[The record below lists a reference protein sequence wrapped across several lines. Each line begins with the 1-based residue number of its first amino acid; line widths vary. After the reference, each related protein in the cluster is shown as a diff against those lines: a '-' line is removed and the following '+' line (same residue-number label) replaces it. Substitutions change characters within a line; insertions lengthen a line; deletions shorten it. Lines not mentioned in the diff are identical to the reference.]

1 LMSEVRGNTGTAPI
15 LPISPK
21 DFEQDPL
28 TWKKFPDVLKTVQT
42 EVLTQEEKTYLDVLI
57 RGENA
62 ELKEIVNKSSNTEEL
77 MTKIVEFV
85 RSRASL
91 LPVSIEKLPE
101 DEKLESAMKKISAH
115 KNLKVAVKTLLKK
128 LQDLQKKP
136 SDIAN
141 RKLRMDNIVVK
152 KYILEIE
159 GAQDFME
166 VVGYR
171 VKETG
176 GKKYLEIDAQINS
189 SILSSAI
196 HLLSEK
202 LNDIESPEKE
212 KSPLA
217 EKPRISCAGGC
228 GFFGDE
234 KTDNMCS
241 VCYKKKYDIKGSS
254 PPKTSSASTFCTKG
268 CGFFGL
274 PKFKGMCSICYSKH
288 GATRRKETKRRFRV
302 ALTKLSA
309 VRRFQLATKHPQQ
322 KNKSKCWK
330 CPRKVGITGIECRC
344 GYIFCGEHRYASEHD
359 CAYDF
364 KKAHQKKLAKDNIKV
379 TGKKLEKIDDGE

>member
-1 LMSEVRGNTGTAPI
+1 MSEVRGNPTGTAPI

-21 DFEQDPL
+21 EISFEDPL

-42 EVLTQEEKTYLDVLI
+42 ELFTNEEKTYLDLLI

-62 ELKEIVNKSSNTEEL
+62 ELKEIVDKSSNTEEL
-77 MTKIVEFV
+77 MSKIVEFV
-85 RSRASL
+85 RSRPSL
-91 LPVSIEKLPE
+91 LPVSVEKLPE

-171 VKETG
+171 VKEAG
-176 GKKYLEIDAQINS
+176 GKKYLEIDVNQINA

-196 HLLSEK
+196 HLLS
-202 LNDIESPEKE
+202 
-212 KSPLA
+212 
-217 EKPRISCAGGC
+217 
-228 GFFGDE
+228 
-234 KTDNMCS
+234 KT
-241 VCYKKKYDIKGSS
+241 
-254 PPKTSSASTFCTKG
+254 
-268 CGFFGL
+268 
-274 PKFKGMCSICYSKH
+274 
-288 GATRRKETKRRFRV
+288 
-302 ALTKLSA
+302 
-309 VRRFQLATKHPQQ
+309 
-322 KNKSKCWK
+322 
-330 CPRKVGITGIECRC
+330 
-344 GYIFCGEHRYASEHD
+344 
-359 CAYDF
+359 
-364 KKAHQKKLAKDNIKV
+364 
-379 TGKKLEKIDDGE
+379 